1 MSTLTD
7 ILGSQIT
14 NVGKL
19 IGLLTPAGDLNKDW
33 FSSAGTEL
41 EAIPNRLP
49 ELLTLFDGFLGPAA
63 EGANTVFPDAQWY
76 PMRNPL
82 DGIPTGIYLV
92 TPKPSPSIT
101 TADIGVGV
109 LHSLG
114 YEELTFKAYAYVPLF
129 RLSSSANPSFILDT
143 QPAHIGLS
151 ARSGNKFTAPKN
163 ITFETLTLDVDI
175 YFADR
180 LPCMNLVFG
189 GLTGQAVDKP
199 STYSSL
205 GDLLKNEDVGEW
217 VASIILQG
225 TYWLSNYVGRSVY
238 TIGDV
243 LTAAGILTLDK
254 DEKYQLNLAY
264 LRQNVGNPKLLA
276 ENFLFNFLNT
286 LADSSTPLIPISV
299 GAEGSG
305 IYIVKD
311 AAADGST
318 NLGARLMIQ
327 EIALGPSSDQKEGDE
342 GKQGK
347 QNGKSKSQPELLIQL
362 GKWIGGE
369 EDSDSWVARSLG
381 LNSGYPQPGI
391 SLNLLHRDSANSVTF
406 APRVELISL
415 GLDVTGGADQ
425 PLFNIGG
432 YTMKGAELRAYLKQQ
447 DKGFSFGAAVRLDG
461 LGLPLG
467 PGFGQAAE
475 GSHTNPVAQSL
486 LQSGRTAGDQT
497 QPGSNNDPVNPTF
510 SVSVA
515 HVKGGHFIGQIYDKN
530 GKPTRSVMTP
540 VQRALGPLQCE
551 RLGLGWMQDTGDSSK
566 DRLSLL
572 FDGGIHLA
580 GLDVDLVGLSV
591 GIPVT
596 APGDFSKYDLDL
608 DGLGLTLSSGQV
620 EMSAALVKLGPDPE
634 ATPPRN
640 YTQYNGEALLKGGT
654 FVINALGSYAY
665 VPDQASGKGYASLF
679 IFGVLNKEL
688 GGPSFFYVTGVAAA
702 FGYNRSLILPDQ
714 NSVPQFPLLVAA
726 SDPTSLGGTPPNPAK
741 ALVGLSKYVPP
752 ERGEYWLA
760 AGVRFTS
767 FDLVH
772 STALLVVEFGN
783 HLEIALLGVSQIS
796 LPPPASPTAAIPAQ
810 KYAYAEMGLEVK
822 LLPSEGVFS
831 ATAILTP
838 NSFVIDPACKLTG
851 GFAFCIWFG
860 DNPHAGDFVVTI
872 GGYHPDFKP
881 PSYYPTVPRLGF
893 NWPVSGNVT
902 ISGDAYFALTSSAVM
917 AGAGLQVLYS
927 SGDLKAW
934 FNARM
939 DALIEWAPF
948 HYIIEISISIGVSY
962 RLHLLFV
969 TVTVKAEL
977 GADLTLWGPKMG
989 GKAHVDWSVIS
1000 FTVHFGAD
1008 PRDKPQPLDWNNQ
1021 DGTGFAQTLLPQK
1034 TEKASPAPHLVSV
1047 RRTPGQMPRRVAAT
1061 GPSDAVHAVG
1071 ALTITINDGLMTT
1084 FVNYEGETIWVV
1096 RPNHFVFSTLTTIP
1110 ATEVDIKKDAAT
1122 TRITPQD
1129 ACNAG
1134 ADYFVCIR
1142 PMKATLQSSVFTVEL
1157 VDEDTNA
1164 DYDLAGDF
1172 DFDKACNYVPAAKW
1186 GKPLAGGQD
1195 PEPNALLANRL
1206 LGLENIKPRQEIL
1219 TPSGDQL
1226 LDIDVATAFTYD
1238 VVDGEVPFNPCHLPL
1253 SVQASAVAA
1262 VPSVDAGA
1270 LDKIKSTL
1278 MSAAAVG
1285 ARNSIYSALQRYG
1298 IDPVTNGSL
1307 DKLATDPGAVLTG
1320 NPMVATS
1327 SR

>member
-19 IGLLTPAGDLNKDW
+19 IGLLTTAGDLNKNW

-49 ELLTLFDGFLGPAA
+49 ELLTLFEDFLGPAD
-63 EGANTVFPDAQWY
+63 EGANSVFPDAQWY

-82 DGIPTGIYLV
+82 DGIPTGFYLV
-92 TPKPSPSIT
+92 APKPSPSIT
-101 TADIGVGV
+101 TADIGIGV
-109 LHSLG
+109 LHSMG
-114 YEELTFKAYAYVPLF
+114 YEEITFKAYAYVPLF
-129 RLSSSANPSFILDT
+129 RLSSFANPSFILDT
-143 QPAHIGLS
+143 QPAHIGLN
-151 ARSGNKFTAPKN
+151 ARSVNKFTAPKN
-163 ITFETLTLDVDI
+163 VTFETLTLDVDI
-175 YFADR
+175 YFADE
-180 LPCMNLVFG
+180 LPGMNMVFG
-189 GLTGQAVDKP
+189 GMSGQAADKP

-205 GDLLKNEDVGEW
+205 GDLLKNDDVGEW
-217 VASIILQG
+217 IAPVILQG

-243 LTAAGILTLDK
+243 LTAVGILTLDK
-254 DEKYQLNLAY
+254 DGNYQLNLDY
-264 LRQNVGNPKLLA
+264 LRQNAGNPKLLA
-276 ENFLFNFLNT
+276 ENFLFNVLNT
-286 LADSSTPLIPISV
+286 LANSTTALIPISV

-305 IYIVKD
+305 IYIFKD
-311 AAADGST
+311 AAADGSA

-327 EIALGPSSDQKEGDE
+327 EIALGPSSDQQEDDAGS
-342 GKQGK
+342 QG
-347 QNGKSKSQPELLIQL
+347 SQSSTAKPTALFLIQL

-369 EDSDSWVARSLG
+369 DNEDSWVARSLG
-381 LNSGYPQPGI
+381 LNSDYPQPGI
-391 SLNLLHRDSANSVTF
+391 SVNLLHSTSTGSVTI
-406 APRVELISL
+406 APRVELVSL

-425 PLFNIGG
+425 PLFSIDG
-432 YTMKGAELRAYLKQQ
+432 YTMKGAELRVYLKQE
-447 DKGFSFGAAVRLDG
+447 DDNTFSFGAAASLDG

-467 PGFGQAAE
+467 PGFGQ
-475 GSHTNPVAQSL
+475 GSNTNPVAQSL
-486 LQSGRTAGDQT
+486 LQSGSAATGQAGSGGDK
-497 QPGSNNDPVNPTF
+497 DPVNPTF

-515 HVKGGHFIGQIYDKN
+515 HIKGGSFVGQIYDRN
-530 GKPTRSVMTP
+530 GNPTESVIIP
-540 VQRALGPLQCE
+540 VQRAVGPLQCE
-551 RLGLGWMQDTGDSSK
+551 GLGLGWVQDTGDSSN

-596 APGDFSKYDLDL
+596 SPGDFSKYDLDL

-620 EMSAALVKLGPDPE
+620 EMSAALVKLGPDPD

-640 YTQYNGEALLKGGT
+640 YTEYNGAALLKGGT

-665 VPDQASGKGYASLF
+665 VPAQDSGKGYASLF
-679 IFGVLNKEL
+679 IYGVLDKEL
-688 GGPSFFYVTGVAAA
+688 GGPSFFYVTGLAAA
-702 FGYNRSLILPDQ
+702 FGYNRSLTLPDQ
-714 NSVPQFPLLVAA
+714 NSVPQFPLVVAA
-726 SDPTSLGGTPPNPAK
+726 SDPTALGGVPANPAK
-741 ALVGLSKYVPP
+741 ALDGLVQYVPP

-838 NSFVIDPACKLTG
+838 NSFVIDPACRLTG

-860 DNPHAGDFVVTI
+860 NSPHAGDFVLTI
-872 GGYHPDFKP
+872 GGYHPDFTP
-881 PSYYPTVPRLGF
+881 PSYYPTVPRLGY

-927 SGDLKAW
+927 SGNLKAW
-934 FNARM
+934 FKAQM

-948 HYIIEISISIGVSY
+948 HYVIEISISVGASY
-962 RLHLLFV
+962 RMHLLFV
-969 TVTVKAEL
+969 TVTLKVEL

-989 GKAHVDWSVIS
+989 GKAHINWSVIS
-1000 FTVHFGAD
+1000 FTVRFGAD
-1008 PRDKPQPLDWNNQ
+1008 PRDKPQPLDWSNQ

-1034 TEKASPAPHLVSV
+1034 TEKASPV
-1047 RRTPGQMPRRVAAT
+1047 PRAMSARLMAAAAD
-1061 GPSDAVHAVG
+1061 GPSDGVHSVG
-1071 ALTITINDGLMTT
+1071 ALTISLIDGLMTT
-1084 FVNYEGETIWVV
+1084 FVNYEGETVWVV

-1110 ATEVDIKKDAAT
+1110 ATEIDIKKDAAT

-1142 PMKATLQSSVFTVEL
+1142 PMKATLQSSVLTVEL

-1172 DFDKACNYVPAAKW
+1172 DFDKACKYVPAAKW
-1186 GKPLAGGQD
+1186 GRPLAGGQD

-1206 LGLENIKPRQEIL
+1206 LGLENIKPRQETL

-1238 VVDGEVPFNPCHLPL
+1238 VIDQEVPFNPYHLPL
-1253 SVQASAVAA
+1253 SVRDSAVAD
-1262 VPSVDAGA
+1262 VPQVDAGA

-1278 MSAAAVG
+1278 MSAASVG

-1298 IDPVTNGSL
+1298 IAPVTNGSL

-1320 NPMVATS
+1320 NPMVASTS
-1327 SR
+1327 R